1 MILPEIGYT
10 PRNLRVL
17 MDIRQITN
25 DKVAELLDVDIRT
38 VSRWRSGKAT
48 MPHKQWVLLLV
59 ISDFNES

>member
-25 DKVAELLDVDIRT
+25 DKVAELLDVEDRKS
-38 VSRWRSGKAT
+38 V
-48 MPHKQWVLLLV
+48 V
-59 ISDFNES
+59 